1 MGTKRTYVAALAA
14 LLLLAL
20 GLRLGYAWR
29 LGVSPD
35 AGAAVAGVVAVL
47 GVSFA
52 ARRWAG
58 DGAGLAAAFFYAVVP
73 AAVVAATRFP
83 ADTYAAAAAA
93 WALYFYARGRD
104 AAAPARGSFLWAGA
118 LAGIAAALRTPFLA
132 LALYFLVDTGVSLAR
147 GRGGR
152 RALWLAAFLAV
163 LAAAAGLEIVRTGEP
178 FATLRAAAAAPPL
191 YAGTK
196 YLVRR
201 LFGDAA
207 AMLFWDGLG
216 FGPLVILALAG
227 AAWAVARREA
237 GGGFYAGLLACVI
250 VVYNFAPASWRAY
263 APMRLEPAWWL
274 LVGLAG
280 AIIAGNAAGRLA
292 TAAAAASL
300 GTWAAAAGG
309 AYIVAALWTTGN
321 TAGGVVGFFLATG
334 LVLATLALA
343 GFARRK
349 PAARDAYA
357 RLAATLMIGVSLYPL
372 VMLYI

>member
-20 GLRLGYAWR
+20 ALRLGYAWR
-29 LGVSPD
+29 LGVPPD
-35 AGAAVAGVVAVL
+35 VGAAVAGVVAVL

-52 ARRWAG
+52 ARQWGG
-58 DGAGLAAAFFYAVVP
+58 DGAGLAAGFFYAVVP
-73 AAVVAATRFP
+73 AAVVAATWFP
-83 ADTYAAAAAA
+83 TDTYAAAAAA
-93 WALYFYARGRD
+93 WALYFYARGRL
-104 AAAPARGSFLWAGA
+104 AATPARGSFLWAGA

-152 RALWLAAFLAV
+152 GALWLAAFSAV
-163 LAAAAGLEIVRTGEP
+163 LVAAAGLEIVRTGKP

-216 FGPLVILALAG
+216 FGPLVVLALAG
-227 AAWAVARREA
+227 AAWTVARREV

-263 APMRLEPAWWL
+263 APVRLEPARWL

-280 AIIAGNAAGRLA
+280 AVVAGNAAGRLA
-292 TAAAAASL
+292 TAAVPSL
-300 GTWAAAAGG
+300 GAWAAAAAG
-309 AYIVAALWTTGN
+309 AYIVAALWATGN

-349 PAARDAYA
+349 PATLDARA
-357 RLAATLMIGVSLYPL
+357 RLAAALMIVVSLYPL
-372 VMLYI
+372 VMLYL